1 MTFSFLLRLSLRSCE
16 FPNSLFH
23 TSGQEPR
30 WRGGG
35 LRWTQMDQKKGH
47 ACPFLS
53 YIDSSPHFW
62 MALGHPGLCHWC
74 FFFFFFSL
82 TLLPVILF
90 ALVFLF
96 HPWLCS
102 LFLPLISSFSFL
114 QVTQVHVERDLQD
127 GKGEGWGGWS
137 CSNSAGDQCQAQV
150 LGPWW
155 RLSGKKSEMQKRIK
169 NKKGNLG

>member
-1 MTFSFLLRLSLRSCE
+1 MSSPTPCSTLQGR
-16 FPNSLFH
+16 NH
-23 TSGQEPR
+23 
-30 WRGGG
+30 GGG
-35 LRWTQMDQKKGH
+35 VGAWDGHRWTRRKGM
-47 ACPFLS
+47 PVLS
-53 YIDSSPHFW
+53 WVTLILLPTSEW
-62 MALGHPGLCHWC
+62 LWAILGSAIGVL
-74 FFFFFFSL
+74 FFFFFSL